1 MTRMSKRVT
10 KERMKDGVYRPSG
23 TRFFWIQFRH
33 GGKTE
38 RVSTRCLTRA
48 AAKEERA
55 KKITASVNG
64 TFVPDARK
72 VTYEDLKRF
81 VKADDE
87 AKGNRSRRKWQHL
100 DAAFAGHVAVSI
112 TTDRIR
118 AYEAARLGEGAAR
131 ATVNQELAALR
142 HAVNLAVEAGR
153 LAARPVIKTP
163 DPRNARKGFVT
174 EKQFAAVR
182 DELPAYLRGPWTM
195 AYLTG
200 WRLRS
205 EILSLTWRNVDW

>member
-55 KKITASVNG
+55 KKIAASVNG

-72 VTYEDLKRF
+72 VTYENLKQLLAA
-81 VKADDE
+81 ADED
-87 AKGNRSRRKWQHL
+87 KGNRSRRKWKHL
-100 DAAFAGHVAVSI
+100 DAAFAGQLAVNI
-112 TTDRIR
+112 TTDRVRVYAGERLR
-118 AYEAARLGEGAAR
+118 AGAML
-131 ATVNQELAALR
+131 ATVNQELATVR
-142 HAVNLAVEAGR
+142 RMFNLAIDAER
-153 LAARPVIKTP
+153 LASKPKIKTP
-163 DPRNARKGFVT
+163 NPHN
-174 EKQFAAVR
+174 
-182 DELPAYLRGPWTM
+182 
-195 AYLTG
+195 
-200 WRLRS
+200 
-205 EILSLTWRNVDW
+205 